1 MPRVFCLTYCRP
13 LLSMA
18 VTPAII
24 AAGVEKTGQVG
35 GWTVLLEYSLGLEAV
50 QGRLYMGGC
59 TREALQGRLYKGDC
73 TREAVHGILYKGD
86 CTRKTVQGRVKQK
99 DLNQKSFINRG
110 Q

>member
-1 MPRVFCLTYCRP
+1 MTLVLTPHLPWNVNFHSFHIFSILTASPREYWGSYMPRVFCLTYCRP

-50 QGRLYMGGC
+50 QGRL
-59 TREALQGRLYKGDC
+59 
-73 TREAVHGILYKGD
+73 
-86 CTRKTVQGRVKQK
+86 
-99 DLNQKSFINRG
+99 
-110 Q
+110 